1 MIRVTQYQQPSVA
14 GKLLSPLLLIFLG
27 LWTAGALGF
36 GYFART
42 LLEEAAHQETEDL
55 ANLVRQD
62 VQQKQDLIHLET
74 RWISENKDVIQS
86 ILQKDR
92 NSLLQAILP
101 SKAALGLDFVRII
114 SPEGNIMVSSQQGS
128 LLNVQLRDTVIDRV
142 ARTGLDLS
150 GILLSQK
157 AEPSAIV
164 AAISI
169 KSSQSILAGLITGIA
184 IDDALLQKIR
194 GNTSMHLVASQED
207 SITATTLNLDRNQS
221 WKTVQSTTTPQR
233 QEIAGVAYLVK
244 TIPISSFD
252 NATFN
257 ITVLKPAQAMEEAE
271 RRLWVVVSGFGLLG
285 SLLITGVTLWGFR
298 LTQALSRRIRSLTQA
313 TQQLAQGDL
322 TTRLEIKDHDEVGIL
337 AQSFNTMA
345 EQLTTRDEQL
355 HHQMQRLERT
365 LLELHRTQSQMIQ
378 SEKMS
383 ALGQMVAGIAHEIN
397 NPISFIHGNLD
408 YISQYTQE
416 LQHLVQAY
424 RTHYPDP
431 PLTLQQEME
440 EIDLD
445 FLIDDLEKILQS
457 VKVGSER
464 IREIVI
470 SLRNFSRL
478 DQAEVKPVD
487 LHEGINNTLM
497 ILQHRLKANAERPAI
512 QVLLDY
518 GKLPLVECYAGSL
531 NQVVMNL
538 LSNAIDALEERN
550 QGHSFHEIEDN
561 PNQIRIETTKTGDH
575 HVRITIADNGS
586 GIPEASR
593 SRLFDPFFT
602 TKPVGKGTG
611 LGLAIS
617 YHVIIEKHN
626 GRLWCDSEV
635 GTGTAFMIEI
645 PIYQL
650 EPEAELEVEL
660 EVELESS
667 HSSH

>member
-1 MIRVTQYQQPSVA
+1 MIHVAQYQRPSVTS
-14 GKLLSPLLLIFLG
+14 KLLSPLLLVFLS
-27 LWTAGALGF
+27 LWAAGSIGF

-42 LLEEAAHQETEDL
+42 LLEQAAHQETEDL

-62 VQQKQDLIHLET
+62 VQQKQNLVHLKT
-74 RWISENKDVIQS
+74 RWIGENKDVIQS

-92 NSLLQAILP
+92 NALLQTILP
-101 SKAALGLDFVRII
+101 SKATLGLDFVKII
-114 SPEGNIMVSSQQGS
+114 SPEGNVTISLQQGS
-128 LLNVQLRDTVIDRV
+128 LLNAQLRDAVINRA

-150 GILLSQK
+150 GIVLAKK
-157 AEPSAIV
+157 AEPSVII

-169 KSSQSILAGLITGIA
+169 KSSQKILSSLVTGIA

-194 GNTSMHLVASQED
+194 GKTSMHLITTQGEQ
-207 SITATTLNLDRNQS
+207 ITATTLDLNHNQS
-221 WKTVQSTTTPQR
+221 WKLAQSTATPQR
-233 QEIAGVAYLVK
+233 QQIAGVAYLMK
-244 TIPISSFD
+244 TITIASLED
-252 NATFN
+252 TTLN
-257 ITVLKPAQAMEEAE
+257 ITVLKPAQAMEAAE
-271 RRLWVVVSGFGLLG
+271 QRLWLVVGGFGLLG

-298 LTQALSRRIRSLTQA
+298 LTQALSRRIQSLTQA

-322 TTRLEIKDHDEVGIL
+322 TARLEITEHDEVGVL
-337 AQSFNTMA
+337 AQSFNSMA

-355 HHQMQRLERT
+355 NHQMQQLERT
-365 LLELHRTQSQMIQ
+365 LIKLHRTQSQIIQ

-383 ALGQMVAGIAHEIN
+383 ALGKMVAGIAHEIN
-397 NPISFIHGNLD
+397 NPISFIHCNLD
-408 YISQYTQE
+408 YISQYTEE
-416 LQHLVQAY
+416 LQNLVQAY

-431 PLTLQQEME
+431 PLSLQREVE
-440 EIDLD
+440 DIDLD
-445 FLIDDLEKILQS
+445 FLVSDLEKILKS

-464 IREIVI
+464 IRNIVI

-497 ILQHRLKANAERPAI
+497 ILQHRLKANAVRPAI

-518 GKLPLVECYAGSL
+518 SELPLIECYAGSL
-531 NQVVMNL
+531 NQVIMNL

-550 QGHSFHEIEDN
+550 QGHSFQEIKAS
-561 PNQIRIETTKTGDH
+561 PNQIQIETEKIGDE

-586 GIPEASR
+586 GIPEALR

-602 TKPVGKGTG
+602 TKSVGKGTG

-617 YHVIIEKHN
+617 YQVIIEKHH
-626 GRLWCDSEV
+626 GRLWCNSELGK
-635 GTGTAFMIEI
+635 GTSFMIEI

-650 EPEAELEVEL
+650 KSDVGFNVEL
-660 EVELESS
+660 KLS